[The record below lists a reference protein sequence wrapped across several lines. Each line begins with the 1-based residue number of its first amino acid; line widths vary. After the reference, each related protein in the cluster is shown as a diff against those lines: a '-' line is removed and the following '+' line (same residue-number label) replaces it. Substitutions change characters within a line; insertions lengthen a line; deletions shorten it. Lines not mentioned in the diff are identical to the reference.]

1 MENLILDILKDSIE
15 AKRHCIES
23 NIPKIIEAADMLT
36 DCLNQGHKVLLFGN
50 GGSAADAQHLAAEL
64 VNRFQIERPPPG
76 GRGLD
81 NRYVHSDQHR
91 QRLSF

>member
-1 MENLILDILKDSIE
+1 MKNLILDILQDSIE
-15 AKRHCIES
+15 TKRRSIES

-36 DCLNQGHKVLLFGN
+36 DCLNQGHKVLIFGN

-76 GRGLD
+76 RSGLD
-81 NRYVHSDQHR
+81 NRFVHSNQHR